1 MSQQPIS
8 FSIPEATFDQT
19 LLPDPVPQRG
29 SAAFREAVTR
39 YYKDAYR
46 EAGGR
51 ADVAFCDGQI
61 EVSWD
66 PTSDQRPARE
76 TINEQL

>member
-8 FSIPEATFDQT
+8 FCVPEASFDLT
-19 LLPDPVPQRG
+19 LLPEAARRTG
-29 SAAFREAVTR
+29 SAAFREAVTS

-51 ADVAFCDGQI
+51 VDVAF
-61 EVSWD
+61 VRRHRKLS
-66 PTSDQRPARE
+66 QRRHE
-76 TINEQL
+76 N